1 MSPTVQSMTEPS
13 NTNIMP
19 PRKSKM
25 TSRKSVS
32 LAKAKAA
39 SKNTAHERKNDT
51 DVRFLWEC
59 VQDMKGPGTIHGK
72 VSHLVRGIVYIWS
85 H

>member
-1 MSPTVQSMTEPS
+1 MSPTVQNMTES
-13 NTNIMP
+13 INTNIMP

-25 TSRKSVS
+25 ASRKSVS
-32 LAKAKAA
+32 LAKAKAV

-72 VSHLVRGIVYIWS
+72 VGYLLRGIVYVWS

>member
-1 MSPTVQSMTEPS
+1 MTEFI
-13 NTNIMP
+13 NTDVMP

-25 TSRKSVS
+25 TGRKSVA
-32 LAKAKAA
+32 LAKAKTA
-39 SKNTAHERKNDT
+39 SKNIAHERKNDT

-72 VSHLVRGIVYIWS
+72 VRYLVRGIDYIWS